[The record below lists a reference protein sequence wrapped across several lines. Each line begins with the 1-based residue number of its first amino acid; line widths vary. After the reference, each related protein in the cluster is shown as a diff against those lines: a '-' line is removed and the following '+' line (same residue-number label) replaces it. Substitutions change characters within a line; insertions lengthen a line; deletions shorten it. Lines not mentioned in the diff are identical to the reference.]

1 MMLVVQLLH
10 LFSGFLIL
18 EALSSWVVGP
28 HDFPRNYTR
37 QVTEPLYAP
46 LRKVMDPQRTGG
58 LDLSP
63 LIYIF
68 GIEILA
74 SALAGMA

>member
-1 MMLVVQLLH
+1 MLMLVQVLH

-18 EALSSWVVGP
+18 EALMSWVVGP
-28 HDFPRNYTR
+28 NDFPRTYTR
-37 QVTEPLYAP
+37 RLTEPLYAP
-46 LRKVMDPQRTGG
+46 LRKVLDPQRTGG

-63 LIYIF
+63 LVWIF

-74 SALAGMA
+74 GALAGAM